1 MKKYFSIIFISLL
14 LTGCYN
20 NQSTEVDIP
29 EEDPPIGFDTMSDIL
44 VDMHLA
50 QSSIKQMQ
58 VKRKDIEGRA
68 ELYHSLIFKKY
79 GVSKEDFELSMEYY
93 NYRSDELKLL
103 YEEVIT
109 KLSLMDSEIKSLQ
122 KDTLQ

>member
-14 LTGCYN
+14 LTGCYS

-58 VKRKDIEGRA
+58 VKRKDIEGKA
-68 ELYHSLIFKKY
+68 ELYHSLIFKKH

-93 NYRSDELKLL
+93 NYRSEELKLL

-122 KDTLQ
+122 KDTVQ

>member
-1 MKKYFSIIFISLL
+1 MKKYLSIIFISLIL
-14 LTGCYN
+14 SGCYN

-58 VKRKDIEGRA
+58 VKRVDIEGKA

-79 GVSKEDFELSMEYY
+79 DVSKEDFELSMEYY
-93 NYRSDELKLL
+93 NYRSEELKLL

-109 KLSLMDSEIKSLQ
+109 KLSLMDIEMKSLR
-122 KDTLQ
+122 KDTVN